1 MEAQALQKIIDLTH
15 AASIGNPG
23 TDVPTM
29 LVPQGY
35 ELESLE
41 KYGVAPSRFR
51 GKYYTQSIEDFSTY
65 TNNHD
70 TARVFVDTDDM
81 DALAFF
87 DLGDPDI
94 PGHGEHRAAL
104 KLKKTAAFVAARQAH
119 GTAFGQK
126 ELAHWIEDWH
136 HCITGED
143 TTGTE
148 MSSKFLASAV
158 RRIEIKATSE
168 RTHEDGDFNASRSA
182 LDQLDARAGAATP
195 AVIRFS
201 CIPYEGL
208 KVRTFEL
215 RVSILTGETAP
226 KLKLRIIGLEGVQEE
241 MAKEFKSVL
250 ASQINEHA
258 ELLLGNFAKG

>member
-1 MEAQALQKIIDLTH
+1 MEAQALDRIVALVH
-15 AASIGNPG
+15 AGQIGNPG

-35 ELESLE
+35 ELASLE
-41 KYGVAPSRFR
+41 KYGIAPSRFR
-51 GKYYTQSIEDFSTY
+51 GKYSTQSIEDFSTY
-65 TNNHD
+65 INNHE
-70 TARVFVDTDDM
+70 TASVFVDTDDM
-81 DALAFF
+81 SALAFF

-94 PGHGEHRAAL
+94 PGHGEHRAGL
-104 KLKKTAAFVAARQAH
+104 KLKKNAAFVAALHAH

-143 TTGTE
+143 TDGKE
-148 MSSKFLASAV
+148 MTSKTLANAV
-158 RRIEIKATSE
+158 RRIEIKASSE

-195 AVIRFS
+195 AVIRFA

-215 RVSILTGETAP
+215 RVSILTGDNVP

-241 MAKEFKSVL
+241 MAKEFKAVL
-250 ASQINEHA
+250 ASQVNEHA
-258 ELLLGNFAKG
+258 ELLLGNFDKG